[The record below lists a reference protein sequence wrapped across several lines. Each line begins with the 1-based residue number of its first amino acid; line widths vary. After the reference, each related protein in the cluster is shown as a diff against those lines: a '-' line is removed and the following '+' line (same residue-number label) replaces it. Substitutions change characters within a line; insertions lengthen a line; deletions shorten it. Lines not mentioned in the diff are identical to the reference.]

1 MGRIYTASF
10 DDVSVSAAQDLLSL
24 ATGTSGSPLL
34 MSVAIHMITLGQRTL
49 TSWEAKPL
57 RLVRYSGA
65 YTISSSGNSATP
77 RPHNFGDAAATATA
91 RINDT
96 TAASG
101 GTSVSILTDEWVFL
115 NNYLYLP
122 APEDRIIL
130 APGQAL
136 QVRLPTAPSAAMS
149 ASGSITFE
157 ELN

>member
-1 MGRIYTASF
+1 MGRVYTVSF
-10 DDVSVSAAQDLLSL
+10 DDVSVSAAQDLLSVATSSGL
-24 ATGTSGSPLL
+24 A
-34 MSVAIHMITLGQRTL
+34 VAVHMITLGQRTL

-65 YTISSSGNSATP
+65 YTASSGGNAATA
-77 RPHNFGDAAATATA
+77 RPHNFNDAASGCTC

-101 GTSVSILTDEWVFL
+101 GTSVTIATDEWVFL
-115 NNYLYLP
+115 NNYLWLP

-130 APGQAL
+130 APSQAL
-136 QVRLPTAPSAAMS
+136 QVRLPTAPSGATS

-157 ELN
+157 ELC